1 MPPSKKTK
9 ATKTKVAKKSKTTT
23 ATTTTATTTTAAAP
37 VEEVVVAEPVATT
50 TTTTVVAEEVD
61 DSLTS
66 SFKTVLDNLSA
77 LKTAVTSAMSEVRT
91 LQKSYEREH
100 KQHLKAS
107 KRRKTKA
114 GNRAPSGF
122 VIPTEISQELASFL
136 KKPDGTEMKRTDVTK
151 EINKYIREN
160 KLQDPSNGRKILP
173 DAKLRKLLRVPQNEE
188 LTYFNLQRY
197 MSPHFPKSK
206 KAVAAAAAASSQASA

>member
-1 MPPSKKTK
+1 MPPAKKTK
-9 ATKTKVAKKSKTTT
+9 TTKAKATKKSKTTT
-23 ATTTTATTTTAAAP
+23 AAATP
-37 VEEVVVAEPVATT
+37 VEEVVVAEPVVAEPVETATTT
-50 TTTTVVAEEVD
+50 TTTTVVEEVD

-66 SFKTVLDNLSA
+66 NFRSVLDNLSA
-77 LKTAVTSAMSEVRT
+77 LKTAVTSAMTEVRT
-91 LQKSYEREH
+91 LQKSYERER

-122 VIPTEISQELASFL
+122 VIPTEISQELATFL
-136 KKPDGTEMKRTDVTK
+136 KKPAGTEMKRTDVTK
-151 EINKYIREN
+151 EINKYIRVN
-160 KLQDPSNGRKILP
+160 KLQVPSNGRKILP

-206 KAVAAAAAASSQASA
+206 KAVAAAAQSSS

>member
-9 ATKTKVAKKSKTTT
+9 ATKSKVSKKSKTTT
-23 ATTTTATTTTAAAP
+23 AAATATAP
-37 VEEVVVAEPVATT
+37 VEDVVVAEPVVVEPVVTEP
-50 TTTTVVAEEVD
+50 VVAEEVD

-66 SFKTVLDNLSA
+66 NFKSVLDNLSA
-77 LKTAVTSAMSEVRT
+77 LKTALTSAMSEVRT
-91 LQKSYEREH
+91 LQKSYERER

-122 VIPTEISQELASFL
+122 VIPTEISQELATFL
-136 KKPDGTEMKRTDVTK
+136 KKPSGTEMKRTDVTK

-206 KAVAAAAAASSQASA
+206 KAVAAAAAAQSSA

>member
-9 ATKTKVAKKSKTTT
+9 TTKAKVAKKSKTTT
-23 ATTTTATTTTAAAP
+23 TTATTAP
-37 VEEVVVAEPVATT
+37 VEDVVVAETVVAEPVV

-66 SFKTVLDNLSA
+66 NFKSVLDNLSA
-77 LKTAVTSAMSEVRT
+77 LKTALTSAMSEVRT
-91 LQKSYEREH
+91 LQKSYERER

-122 VIPTEISQELASFL
+122 VIPTEISQELATFL
-136 KKPDGTEMKRTDVTK
+136 KKPSGTEMKRTDVTK

-206 KAVAAAAAASSQASA
+206 KAVAAAAAAQASA

>member
-1 MPPSKKTK
+1 MPPAKKTK
-9 ATKTKVAKKSKTTT
+9 TTKAKATKKSKTTT
-23 ATTTTATTTTAAAP
+23 AATTP
-37 VEEVVVAEPVATT
+37 VEEVVVAQPVVAEPVETTTT

-66 SFKTVLDNLSA
+66 NFKSVLDNLSA

-91 LQKSYEREH
+91 LQKSYERER

-122 VIPTEISQELASFL
+122 VIPTEISQELATFL
-136 KKPDGTEMKRTDVTK
+136 KKPAGTEMKRTDVTK

-206 KAVAAAAAASSQASA
+206 KAVAAAAQSSS

>member
-9 ATKTKVAKKSKTTT
+9 ATKAKVAKKSKTTT
-23 ATTTTATTTTAAAP
+23 AAAAP
-37 VEEVVVAEPVATT
+37 VEEVVVAEPVVAEPVAT

-66 SFKTVLDNLSA
+66 NFKSVLDNLSA

-91 LQKSYEREH
+91 LQKSYERER

-122 VIPTEISQELASFL
+122 VIPTEISQELATFL
-136 KKPDGTEMKRTDVTK
+136 KKPSGTEMKRTDVTK

-206 KAVAAAAAASSQASA
+206 KAVAAAAAQASA

>member
-9 ATKTKVAKKSKTTT
+9 APKATKATKKTTT
-23 ATTTTATTTTAAAP
+23 TT
-37 VEEVVVAEPVATT
+37 VQEQVVAEPVVAEPVVAEQ
-50 TTTTVVAEEVD
+50 VVAEEAD
-61 DSLTS
+61 DSLNS
-66 SFKTVLDNLSA
+66 NFKTVLDNLSA
-77 LKTAVTSAMSEVRT
+77 LKSCVASAMNEVRT

-100 KQHLKAS
+100 KQHVKSS
-107 KRRKTKA
+107 KRRKAKA

-122 VIPTEISQELASFL
+122 VIPTEISQELATFL
-136 KKPDGTEMKRTDVTK
+136 KKPSGTEMKRTDVTK
-151 EINKYIREN
+151 EINKYIREH

-173 DAKLRKLLRVPQNEE
+173 DAKLRKLLSVPQNEE

-206 KAVAAAAAASSQASA
+206 KALAQAQASAEALSQVTV

>member
-9 ATKTKVAKKSKTTT
+9 TTKAKVAKKSKTTT
-23 ATTTTATTTTAAAP
+23 TTATTAP
-37 VEEVVVAEPVATT
+37 VEDVVVAETVVAEPVA

-66 SFKTVLDNLSA
+66 NFKSVLDNLSA
-77 LKTAVTSAMSEVRT
+77 LKTALTSAMSEVRT
-91 LQKSYEREH
+91 LQKSYERER

-122 VIPTEISQELASFL
+122 VIPTEISQELATFL
-136 KKPDGTEMKRTDVTK
+136 KKPSGTEMKRTDVTK

-206 KAVAAAAAASSQASA
+206 KAVAAAAAAAQASA

>member
-9 ATKTKVAKKSKTTT
+9 TTKAKVAKKSKTTT
-23 ATTTTATTTTAAAP
+23 ATTAP
-37 VEEVVVAEPVATT
+37 VEEVVVAEPVHTTATT
-50 TTTTVVAEEVD
+50 TTTTTVTEEVD

-66 SFKTVLDNLSA
+66 SFRTVLDNLSA
-77 LKTAVTSAMSEVRT
+77 LKTSVTSAMSEVRT
-91 LQKSYEREH
+91 LQKSYERER

-122 VIPTEISQELASFL
+122 VIPTEISQELATFL
-136 KKPDGTEMKRTDVTK
+136 KKPSGTEMKRTDVTK

-206 KAVAAAAAASSQASA
+206 KAVAAAAAQASA

>member
-9 ATKTKVAKKSKTTT
+9 APKASKKSKTTSAST
-23 ATTTTATTTTAAAP
+23 P
-37 VEEVVVAEPVATT
+37 VEEVVAAETVVAEPVAAATTT

-66 SFKTVLDNLSA
+66 SFKSVLDNLSA
-77 LKTAVTSAMSEVRT
+77 LKSAVTSAMTEVRT
-91 LQKSYEREH
+91 LQKSYERER

-107 KRRKTKA
+107 RRRKTKA

-122 VIPTEISQELASFL
+122 VIPTEISQELATFL
-136 KKPDGTEMKRTDVTK
+136 KKPSGTEMKRTDVTK
-151 EINKYIREN
+151 EINKYIREH
-160 KLQDPSNGRKILP
+160 KLQDPTNGRKILP

-206 KAVAAAAAASSQASA
+206 KAAAAAAASSSTTMSTSA

>member
-9 ATKTKVAKKSKTTT
+9 ATKTKAAKKSKTTT
-23 ATTTTATTTTAAAP
+23 AAATA
-37 VEEVVVAEPVATT
+37 VEEVVVAEPVVAEPVATT
-50 TTTTVVAEEVD
+50 TTTTVVSEEVD

-66 SFKTVLDNLSA
+66 NFKTVLDNLSA

-91 LQKSYEREH
+91 LQKSYERER

-122 VIPTEISQELASFL
+122 VIPTEISQELATFL
-136 KKPDGTEMKRTDVTK
+136 KKPAGTEMKRTDVTK

-206 KAVAAAAAASSQASA
+206 KAVAAAAAQASA

>member
-9 ATKTKVAKKSKTTT
+9 TTKAKVAKKSKTTT
-23 ATTTTATTTTAAAP
+23 TTATTAP
-37 VEEVVVAEPVATT
+37 VEDVVVAETVVAEPVA

-66 SFKTVLDNLSA
+66 NFKSVLDNLSA
-77 LKTAVTSAMSEVRT
+77 LKTALTSAMSEVRT
-91 LQKSYEREH
+91 LQKSYERER

-122 VIPTEISQELASFL
+122 VIPTEISQELATFL
-136 KKPDGTEMKRTDVTK
+136 KKPSGTEMKRTDVTK

-206 KAVAAAAAASSQASA
+206 KAVAAAAAAQASA

>member
-9 ATKTKVAKKSKTTT
+9 APKTKASKKSKTTSAST
-23 ATTTTATTTTAAAP
+23 P
-37 VEEVVVAEPVATT
+37 VEEVVAAETVVAEPVVAATTTT

-66 SFKTVLDNLSA
+66 SFKSVLDNLSA
-77 LKTAVTSAMSEVRT
+77 LKSAVTSAMTEVRT
-91 LQKSYEREH
+91 LQKSYERER

-107 KRRKTKA
+107 RRRKTKA

-122 VIPTEISQELASFL
+122 VIPTEISQELATFL
-136 KKPDGTEMKRTDVTK
+136 KKPSGTEMKRTDVTK

-160 KLQDPSNGRKILP
+160 KLQDPTNGRKILP

-206 KAVAAAAAASSQASA
+206 KASTASSTTTTSA

>member
-1 MPPSKKTK
+1 MPAAKKTKTTKTK
-9 ATKTKVAKKSKTTT
+9 ATKKSKTTT
-23 ATTTTATTTTAAAP
+23 AAATP
-37 VEEVVVAEPVATT
+37 VEEVVVAEPVVAEPVETATTTT
-50 TTTTVVAEEVD
+50 TTTTVVEEVD
-61 DSLTS
+61 DSLTTN
-66 SFKTVLDNLSA
+66 FKSVLDNLSA
-77 LKTAVTSAMSEVRT
+77 LKTAVTSTMSEVRT
-91 LQKSYEREH
+91 LQKSYERER

-122 VIPTEISQELASFL
+122 VIPTEISQELATFL
-136 KKPDGTEMKRTDVTK
+136 KKPAGTEMKRTDVTK

-206 KAVAAAAAASSQASA
+206 KAVAAAAQSSS

>member
-9 ATKTKVAKKSKTTT
+9 TTKAKVAKKSKTTT
-23 ATTTTATTTTAAAP
+23 TTATATTAP
-37 VEEVVVAEPVATT
+37 VEDVVVAEPVA

-66 SFKTVLDNLSA
+66 NFKSVLDNLSA
-77 LKTAVTSAMSEVRT
+77 LKTALTSAMSEVRT
-91 LQKSYEREH
+91 LQKSYERER

-122 VIPTEISQELASFL
+122 VIPTEISQELATFL
-136 KKPDGTEMKRTDVTK
+136 KKPSGTEMKRTDVTK

-206 KAVAAAAAASSQASA
+206 KAVAAAAAAAQASA